1 MQQQSAT
8 NLAFSSPQPSQ
19 PHHPLRHRETP
30 PSHTPA
36 VVPGVSDW
44 ISPSLQ
50 TYRPS
55 SAANC
60 RIPRCH
66 PVSTSCLNPYNNYY
80 NFNPHLTLKPS
91 RNIVVREL
99 THIYNS
105 PSAVHRLTKEDTKFL
120 FYCNDKG
127 TIKGDDKIIWG
138 TLLHIVKN
146 FSEISS
152 TILNCPLIQLTFKG
166 RCHKVLEVK
175 FWYTYRSQ
183 CSDCGSLQAGCPCN
197 CDLIAGRYMR
207 CLSSPVLSDRP
218 WGPTSPSFNK

>member
-1 MQQQSAT
+1 MRTFCIRSV
-8 NLAFSSPQPSQ
+8 AFSAIILVFFLFNFLYMHSSFQISFLYSLPVATSFPSSVPPANIILCSNSPRQTWRFPPHSPLNLTIPYGTVKHPPSQ
-19 PHHPLRHRETP
+19 TP
-30 PSHTPA
+30 P

-55 SAANC
+55 SATNC

-80 NFNPHLTLKPS
+80 SVDPHLTPKPS

-105 PSAVHRLTKEDTKFL
+105 PSADNTVVHRLMKEDTKFL

-127 TIKGDDKIIWG
+127 KIKG
-138 TLLHIVKN
+138 
-146 FSEISS
+146 
-152 TILNCPLIQLTFKG
+152 LTKLYG
-166 RCHKVLEVK
+166 AL
-175 FWYTYRSQ
+175 
-183 CSDCGSLQAGCPCN
+183 
-197 CDLIAGRYMR
+197 
-207 CLSSPVLSDRP
+207 
-218 WGPTSPSFNK
+218 